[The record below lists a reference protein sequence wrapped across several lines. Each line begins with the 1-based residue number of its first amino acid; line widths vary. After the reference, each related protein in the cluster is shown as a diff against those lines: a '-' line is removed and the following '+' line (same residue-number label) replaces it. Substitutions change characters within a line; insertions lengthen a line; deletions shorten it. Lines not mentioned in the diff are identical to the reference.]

1 MIKNEEILN
10 SLFVEVFNDIL
21 LIEQQTLKSGILSDL
36 SITEMHTIEAIG
48 YRGSRTM
55 SEIASDLNI
64 TVGTLTTAV
73 NKLITK
79 EYVSRKRIE
88 SDRRVVLVELTRRG
102 KLAHRLHERFHRE
115 MIKSTIDS
123 LTEDE
128 TKALGKALNNMIGF
142 FKKKCT
148 DSER

>member
-73 NKLITK
+73 NKLIAK